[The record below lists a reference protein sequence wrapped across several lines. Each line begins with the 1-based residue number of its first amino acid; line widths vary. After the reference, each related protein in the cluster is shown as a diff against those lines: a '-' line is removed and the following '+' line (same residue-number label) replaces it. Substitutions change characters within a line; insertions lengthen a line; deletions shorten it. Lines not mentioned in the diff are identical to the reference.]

1 MTFDITRF
9 ANPWVLWLLFLLL
22 PVVAYYVYRTLQGG
36 AAIQVSTVA
45 GVEGAGK
52 SFRYYLRHL
61 PFVFRCVAY
70 GLLVFALARPQTSE
84 YGSNSIT
91 EGIDI
96 MLTIDVSSSMLARDL
111 KPDRFT
117 AARETAAKF
126 IVDRTNDRIGIVV
139 FAGEAFTQCPLTTD
153 KRTLINLVSQ
163 VREGMVED
171 GTAIG
176 SGLATAI
183 NRLRESNAKSKVIIL
198 LTDGVNNSGQIT
210 PVNAGEI
217 ARTLGIKVYTV
228 GIGTN
233 GMAPSPR
240 YNIWGE
246 IIFVPERVELD
257 EEMLTEIAEMTGGK
271 YFRATDN
278 NSLEEV
284 YETINSLETSNIE
297 TSDYTLYH
305 EKYAVYVLLALGFL
319 VLEFIVARVMLRRI
333 P

>member
-126 IVDRTNDRIGIVV
+126 IVDRTTARYAIVV
-139 FAGEAFTQCPLTTD
+139 YPG
-153 KRTLINLVSQ
+153 
-163 VREGMVED
+163 
-171 GTAIG
+171 
-176 SGLATAI
+176 
-183 NRLRESNAKSKVIIL
+183 NA
-198 LTDGVNNSGQIT
+198 
-210 PVNAGEI
+210 
-217 ARTLGIKVYTV
+217 
-228 GIGTN
+228 
-233 GMAPSPR
+233 
-240 YNIWGE
+240 
-246 IIFVPERVELD
+246 
-257 EEMLTEIAEMTGGK
+257 
-271 YFRATDN
+271 
-278 NSLEEV
+278 
-284 YETINSLETSNIE
+284 
-297 TSDYTLYH
+297 
-305 EKYAVYVLLALGFL
+305 
-319 VLEFIVARVMLRRI
+319 
-333 P
+333 